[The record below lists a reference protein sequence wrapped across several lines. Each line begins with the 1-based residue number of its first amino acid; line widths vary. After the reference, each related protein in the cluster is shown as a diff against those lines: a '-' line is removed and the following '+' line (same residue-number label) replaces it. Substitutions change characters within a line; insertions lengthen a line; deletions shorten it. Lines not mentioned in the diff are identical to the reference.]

1 MDMMRHVG
9 KIANTDQRC
18 VVAFMQIPNREDHA
32 LVIPTDTLP
41 PRYEQAVMDVLK
53 SPEGQNEEC
62 FALALSRRLMP
73 DTGKDI
79 LATLHEQAMLVAVP
93 VYRVLM
99 LPLPNQPIKLSD
111 ILTQLGRHTRTPD
124 EALYKQQSE
133 KFNRHDQNMRAES
146 AEQKRNIAQNLLL
159 EARMLEAEAKKKRDA
174 AYGFDPSARPVQQL
188 SPQESAGIAH
198 YSGTIHDPMQMTLES
213 LLAETPIVDELPEN
227 GTEDSPHS
235 EFTGKINR
243 FI

>member
-79 LATLHEQAMLVAVP
+79 LATLHEHAMMIAVP
-93 VYRVLM
+93 VYRILM

-133 KFNRHDQNMRAES
+133 KFNRHDQNMRVES

-159 EARMLEAEAKKKRDA
+159 EARMLEADAKKKRDA
-174 AYGFDPSARPVQQL
+174 AYGFDPSLRPSQL

-213 LLAETPIVDELPEN
+213 LLAETPVL
-227 GTEDSPHS
+227 EDSPVS
-235 EFTGKINR
+235 ETDHLSSDMTSKINR